1 MQNWHQLLELAQITE
16 QERQMAALMSAER
29 RRQRRASVGRGA
41 RRVFAR
47 ISRWS

>member
-29 RRQRRASVGRGA
+29 RRQRRLAAGRST
-41 RRVFAR
+41 RRLFAR
-47 ISRWS
+47 LSRRG

>member
-16 QERQMAALMSAER
+16 QERQMAAMMATER
-29 RRQRRASVGRGA
+29 RRLRRAALGRGA

-47 ISRWS
+47 LSPRS